1 MKYLPKLILKMKVTM
16 FNINSII
23 MASILSATNN
33 VYAAD
38 GWELPNKPDKLPD
51 SLESSVLNLTE
62 WFLGFIVML
71 SVLVIIWGGI
81 NYVSSTGNQDQAKS
95 AKQMIKYA
103 FMGLLIAGIAYAAV
117 KLIVEGIL
125 V

>member
-1 MKYLPKLILKMKVTM
+1 MKARML
-16 FNINSII
+16 NINSII

-33 VYAAD
+33 AYAAD

-51 SLESSVLNLTE
+51 SLENSVLNLTE